1 MASLYDLDPK
11 IRKLLSLDNYLDNL
25 SVYEFIEEL
34 GNSNTATTPS
44 SSRTTAPQ
52 LGHLDPKPYI
62 RTFEST
68 LKELK
73 KLGKEAQSKQDTLAA
88 EVSQYEL
95 DHSRNVISL
104 ASRTDSVNS
113 QFKVLD
119 DEITVCNSTVRPL
132 TDDLTRIL
140 KSKERSLDAV
150 SVIQIYVDF
159 YKSGES
165 QQLDHMMNG
174 ASVERRKCAGTVSQL
189 LRLSVKLESDELP
202 ESKKTSELIQKYS
215 ELMETS
221 LLEDFNNEY
230 RRDNFQKMKEI
241 VEVLTEYN
249 GGDTV
254 VKNFVNQNQFFLDS
268 QIFKDQETKDR
279 LHDEKFWDELSDPS
293 SHVGLPANYSD
304 QFYEVVK
311 NVIHD
316 ETIIIMEVFENPISA
331 LTLFVQRVYVQQI
344 QSRIESLLKISYSS
358 STLAYLRTLHSLY
371 LATGEFTRDLC
382 AFFQSQFKDYDLL
395 EELIIA
401 VEQSYNE
408 LFIQHLSDSK
418 YSELEKKILES
429 IFINVTSVY
438 EGSNEMKLGSSKKS
452 LSQRLE
458 EFTHPKSQSG
468 TPDIH
473 EYEKL
478 HRNSRVGQL
487 KSYMRTQLDRSHSFK
502 RTSSTSATSPNPNQ
516 QRFSID
522 QSKSKMNITEVES
535 LLKSTVESLS
545 RIIELNPSHS
555 AQNGLDILEILL
567 LGLGKS
573 YVDLG
578 LEISYAGLHS
588 QDYRS
593 EVVSFAYLDNITQV
607 SEILL
612 LMATCIRT
620 IVLPLANNSP
630 GIRQRMVTL
639 TNGYVSKVELS
650 VNLIVADTVTLF
662 KDRTQFS
669 LSKQKK
675 KDFLPKVGELVDGN
689 TDACESLVS
698 FIEDG
703 FEQIKEYLNGENL
716 NSVLREIGVFIF
728 DSLFEHFKNYQVNTT
743 GGVILTTDII
753 AYQNAVDKWQ
763 ITDISKKFQLLREI
777 ANLFTVNSE
786 LINSLT
792 KDGQLVTL
800 KPYVLRQFI
809 NKRVDDNDVGYFD
822 RLVSE
827 FKK

>member
-1 MASLYDLDPK
+1 M
-11 IRKLLSLDNYLDNL
+11 

-34 GNSNTATTPS
+34 GKSNTSTSS
-44 SSRTTAPQ
+44 SSRGLGAN

-73 KLGKEAQSKQDTLAA
+73 KLSKEAQVRQDTLSN

-95 DHSRNVISL
+95 DHSRNVLSL

-119 DEITVCNSTVRPL
+119 EEITNVNSTVTPL

-140 KSKERSLDAV
+140 KSKERSLDTI

-159 YKSGES
+159 YKTGES
-165 QQLDHMMNG
+165 SQLGHLMSG
-174 ASVERRKCAGTVSQL
+174 GSVDKRKCAGTVAQL
-189 LRLSVKLESDELP
+189 LALSVKLKSNELP
-202 ESKKTSELIQKYS
+202 GSQKTAEIIQKYS
-215 ELMETS
+215 EVMETS

-230 RRDNFQKMKEI
+230 RCDNFSKMKEI
-241 VEVLTEYN
+241 VEILTEFN

-268 QIFKDQETKDR
+268 QIFKDQENKDR
-279 LHDEKFWDELSDPS
+279 LQDEKFWDELSDPAHHS
-293 SHVGLPANYSD
+293 GLPANYSD

-311 NVIHD
+311 NVIQD
-316 ETIIIMEVFENPISA
+316 ETIIIMEVFENPIA
-331 LTLFVQRVYVQQI
+331 TLVLFVQRVYVQQI
-344 QSRIESLLKISYSS
+344 QSRIESLLKISYSA

-371 LATGEFTRDLC
+371 LSTGEFTNDLTT
-382 AFFQSQFKDYDLL
+382 FFQSQFKDNDDDCLL
-395 EELIIA
+395 EELIIS
-401 VEQSYNE
+401 VEQSYND
-408 LFIQHLSDSK
+408 LFIQHLSESK
-418 YSELEKKILES
+418 YGELEKKTLES
-429 IFINVTSVY
+429 IFLNVTSIY
-438 EGSNEMKLGSSKKS
+438 EGSNESKLSTSKK

-458 EFTHPKSQSG
+458 EQKQGFISTSTNHS
-468 TPDIH
+468 DIH

-478 HRNSRVGQL
+478 NRHSRVGQL
-487 KSYMRTQLDRSHSFK
+487 KTYMRNQLDRSHSFK
-502 RTSSTSATSPNPNQ
+502 RISSASITSPNPNQ
-516 QRFSID
+516 QPQQQVGHSD
-522 QSKSKMNITEVES
+522 KSKLSITEVES

-545 RIIELNPSHS
+545 RIIELNPTHS

-578 LEISYAGLHS
+578 LEISYTGLHS
-588 QDYRS
+588 QDFRS
-593 EVVSFAYLDNITQV
+593 DIVNFSYLNNITQI

-612 LMATCIRT
+612 LMSTCIRT

-630 GIRQRMVTL
+630 SVRQRMITL
-639 TNGYVSKVELS
+639 TNGYVSKVEMS
-650 VNLIVADTVTLF
+650 VNIVIGDTVSMF
-662 KDRTQFS
+662 KDRASFS
-669 LSKQKK
+669 LSKQRK
-675 KDFLPKVGELVDGN
+675 KDFLPKIGELTDGN
-689 TDACESLVS
+689 TEACESLTS
-698 FIEDG
+698 FLEDG
-703 FEQIKEYLNGENL
+703 IDQIREYLNGNNL
-716 NSVLREIGVFIF
+716 NSLLKEIGTFVF

-753 AYQNAVDKWQ
+753 AYQNCIEKWA
-763 ITDISKKFQLLREI
+763 IPELSKKFHLLREI

-792 KDGQLVTL
+792 KDGQLVGL
-800 KPYVLRQFI
+800 KPYVLRQFVS
-809 NKRVDDNDVGYFD
+809 KRVDDNSGGYLD
-822 RLVSE
+822 RLVNE